1 MASGKRV
8 HIVSTGAI
16 YKCLGLLA
24 NWGAEAQAKTKGR
37 GSQRGEMVPDEPGG
51 SLSSILWLWDQP
63 QGSQGSSQQK

>member
-8 HIVSTGAI
+8 QVVSTGAI

-37 GSQRGEMVPDEPGG
+37 GS
-51 SLSSILWLWDQP
+51 
-63 QGSQGSSQQK
+63 